1 MDSSL
6 GKELDNMVI
15 VNEIELNYDE
25 VNDTFTNA
33 VLNIT
38 EESVNDAWEKYV
50 EWAALQGKNNE

>member
-1 MDSSL
+1 
-6 GKELDNMVI
+6 MVI

-50 EWAALQGKNNE
+50 EWAALQGKTDE

>member
-1 MDSSL
+1 
-6 GKELDNMVI
+6 MVI

>member
-1 MDSSL
+1 
-6 GKELDNMVI
+6 MVI

-38 EESVNDAWEKYV
+38 EESVIDAWEKYV